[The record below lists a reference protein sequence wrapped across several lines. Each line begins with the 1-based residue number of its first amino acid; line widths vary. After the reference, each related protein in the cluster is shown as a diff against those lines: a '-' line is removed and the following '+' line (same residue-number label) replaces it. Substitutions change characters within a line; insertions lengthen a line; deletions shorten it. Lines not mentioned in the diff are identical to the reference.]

1 MKWITLDEYKINEK
15 VEIKKSTQPHDYHD
29 FSGFYYVAVDSAIKI
44 NGESVEKIKATRH

>member
-1 MKWITLDEYKINEK
+1 

-44 NGESVEKIKATRH
+44 NGGSAEKIKATGH